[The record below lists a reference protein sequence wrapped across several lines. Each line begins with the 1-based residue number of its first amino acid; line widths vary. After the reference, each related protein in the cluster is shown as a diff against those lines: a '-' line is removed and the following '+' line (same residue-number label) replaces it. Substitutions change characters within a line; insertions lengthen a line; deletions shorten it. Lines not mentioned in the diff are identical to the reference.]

1 MGNKTTLTINSK
13 EYKIIEIIGRGGF
26 GIVYKLEKDNEYFA
40 FKKISIANLLIEEV
54 NKFLEEAKI
63 LATFNNEY
71 IVKYYY
77 SFIEKDYFNILMEFA
92 GNSNLKQFIKNYRN
106 KNQLIE
112 EKIIID
118 IITQI
123 CLGLK
128 EIHKNNIIHRDLT
141 PENIFINENNKI
153 KIGDFGVSK
162 RLNTNNQY
170 AITGTGKHHYNAP
183 EIEKGE
189 KYDYR
194 ADMYSLGCIIYELFT
209 LNEYYIDKL
218 DDKTCKIYILYD
230 KIWQELID
238 LLLKKDYHD
247 RPTIDDV
254 YNKYILKKDIDLV
267 LLLNINYEKEKMK
280 QIKEKE
286 DEIKK
291 KEREFKKLKN
301 YI

>member
-26 GIVYKLEKDNEYFA
+26 GIVYKLEKHNEYFA

-128 EIHKNNIIHRDLT
+128 EIHQNNIIHRDLT

-218 DDKTCKIYILYD
+218 DDKTCKIYIYYM
-230 KIWQELID
+230 I
-238 LLLKKDYHD
+238 
-247 RPTIDDV
+247 
-254 YNKYILKKDIDLV
+254 KYG
-267 LLLNINYEKEKMK
+267 
-280 QIKEKE
+280 
-286 DEIKK
+286 
-291 KEREFKKLKN
+291 KN
-301 YI
+301 